1 MQLKINLPDTLTAE
15 QTSQIIKKIENLIEK
30 EGVSLDIENN
40 LEKDIDP
47 WDELDFENIA
57 VDTEI
62 EDLALNH
69 DYYLYE
75 TPKQS

>member
-15 QTSQIIKKIENLIEK
+15 QTSQIIKKIEHLLEK
-30 EGVSLDIENN
+30 EGVSLDIDNT

-62 EDLALNH
+62 EDFALNH
-69 DYYLYE
+69 DHYLYG

>member
-15 QTSQIIKKIENLIEK
+15 QTSQIIKKIENILEK
-30 EGVSLDIENN
+30 EGVSLDVENN
-40 LEKDIDP
+40 LEKNIDP
-47 WDELDFENIA
+47 WDELDFENLA

-62 EDLALNH
+62 EDFALNH
-69 DYYLYE
+69 DYYLYG

>member
-69 DYYLYE
+69 DYYLYG

>member
-40 LEKDIDP
+40 LEKDINP

-57 VDTEI
+57 VDTETVSI
-62 EDLALNH
+62 N
-69 DYYLYE
+69 
-75 TPKQS
+75 

>member
-15 QTSQIIKKIENLIEK
+15 QTSQIIKKIEHLLEK
-30 EGVSLDIENN
+30 EGVSLDVENN

-57 VDTEI
+57 VDTGI
-62 EDLALNH
+62 EDFALNH
-69 DYYLYE
+69 DYYLYGTTKE
-75 TPKQS
+75 

>member
-15 QTSQIIKKIENLIEK
+15 KTSQIIKKIENILDK
-30 EGVSLDIENN
+30 EGVSLDVENN

-57 VDTEI
+57 LDTEI
-62 EDLALNH
+62 EDFALNH
-69 DYYLYE
+69 DYYLYGI
-75 TPKQS
+75 PKQS

>member
-1 MQLKINLPDTLTAE
+1 MQIKINLPDSLTTE
-15 QTSQIIKKIENLIEK
+15 RTSQIIKKIENLLEK
-30 EGVSLDIENN
+30 EGVSLEFENDS
-40 LEKDIDP
+40 EKDIDP

-62 EDLALNH
+62 EDFALNH
-69 DYYLYE
+69 DYYLYG

>member
-30 EGVSLDIENN
+30 EGVSLDVENN

-47 WDELDFENIA
+47 WDELNFENIA

-62 EDLALNH
+62 EDFALNH
-69 DYYLYE
+69 DYYLYR

>member
-1 MQLKINLPDTLTAE
+1 MQIKINLPDSLTTE
-15 QTSQIIKKIENLIEK
+15 KTSQIIKKIENLLEK
-30 EGVSLDIENN
+30 EGVSLEFENDS
-40 LEKDIDP
+40 EKDIDP

-62 EDLALNH
+62 EDFALNH
-69 DYYLYE
+69 DYYLYG

>member
-40 LEKDIDP
+40 LEKDLDP

-69 DYYLYE
+69 DYYLG
-75 TPKQS
+75 TSKK